1 MSARTTNGT
10 AAGRSFEHMKPEQNP
25 FEPFL
30 RFRVFLQWL
39 GRFELNPIV
48 MKELRQAVRSW
59 AVVGVMLL
67 FLVVLFFTVLGMT
80 INANVSYDSSRAV
93 GREVMQ
99 VILTILTFTSLVFI
113 PTYVGVR
120 IANERQPNNT
130 DLLYVTTLSP
140 ARIIRGKLL
149 SGSYV
154 AFLFFS
160 VCSPFMFFSTL
171 LRGVDLPTIC
181 VVIITV
187 FVLVVVGIQLAIF
200 LACLPVT
207 RGFKALLAIGAL
219 FFAFGGVSGVT
230 FHMTRTFR
238 SGLGSTLMTSDFW
251 LGVLFTGSILVMV
264 LGLFHLLSISMISA
278 PTSNRAKPVRVYV
291 TIITAFSALLMG
303 GYYWALNAGNM
314 VVGWTGIMTALWVM
328 AFFCSVCERDRHSL
342 RIRRT
347 IPQTFVLRRISFLF
361 YSGAAGGVLWSGL
374 GVAATIFAGHQ
385 MLEWIPELSGFASVS
400 RLPSEFWPT
409 SITLVLYAIAYCFY
423 GLSIQRWFFP
433 HKSTMLAGL
442 FAVLLP
448 VIWCIVPTII
458 LAFLNDFSWEFLKRQ
473 QLGNPLNL
481 FNGGDAFLYNHLTC
495 SWIMA
500 VIGAVINLPWF
511 IRSWR
516 DFKPLDPAPPDP
528 KES

>member
-1 MSARTTNGT
+1 MTKAREMFG
-10 AAGRSFEHMKPEQNP
+10 K
-25 FEPFL
+25 
-30 RFRVFLQWL
+30 L
-39 GRFELNPIV
+39 GNALVQAELNPIV

-80 INANVSYDSSRAV
+80 INANVSYGASRAV
-93 GREVMQ
+93 GREVLQ
-99 VILTILTFTSLVFI
+99 VIVTILTFTSLVFI

-120 IANERQPNNT
+120 IANERQAHNV

-160 VCSPFMFFSTL
+160 VCMPFMFFSTL
-171 LRGVDLPTIC
+171 LRGIDLPTIC
-181 VVIITV
+181 IVLAWI
-187 FVLVVVGIQLAIF
+187 FVLVVAGIQIAIF

-207 RGFKALLAIGAL
+207 RGFKALLAIGAIV
-219 FFAFGGVSGVT
+219 FAFGGVSGLTVNA
-230 FHMTRTFR
+230 FRLFR
-238 SGLGSTLMTSDFW
+238 SGVGSTITTWNFW
-251 LGVLFTGSILVMV
+251 LGVIYFGAIILMI
-264 LGLFHLLSISMISA
+264 LGLFHLLSIAMISA
-278 PTSNRAKPVRVYV
+278 PTANRAKPVRIYLSIV
-291 TIITAFSALLMG
+291 TVICAGLAASVFWGYNGDEAILVFVGVMSSVWLL
-303 GYYWALNAGNM
+303 
-314 VVGWTGIMTALWVM
+314 
-328 AFFCSVCERDRHSL
+328 AFFCSICERDRHSL

-347 IPQTFVLRRISFLF
+347 IPRTFVLRRFAFLF
-361 YSGAAGGVLWSGL
+361 YSGAAGGVLWSIL
-374 GVAATIFAGHQ
+374 GIVGTVYAGYQ
-385 MLEWIPELSGFASVS
+385 MLLWIPEISIHASPS
-400 RLPSEFWPT
+400 RYLHDSEYWQT
-409 SITLVLYAIAYCFY
+409 LITLILYGLAYCFF

-433 HKSTMLAGL
+433 HKTTMLAGL

-458 LAFLNDFSWEFLKRQ
+458 LMFLNDFTFDFLKRQ

-481 FNGGDAFLYNHLTC
+481 FNGGEQFLLNHLYCALVMTG
-495 SWIMA
+495 
-500 VIGAVINLPWF
+500 IGLLINIPWL

-516 DFKPLDPAPPDP
+516 EFKPLDAASENE